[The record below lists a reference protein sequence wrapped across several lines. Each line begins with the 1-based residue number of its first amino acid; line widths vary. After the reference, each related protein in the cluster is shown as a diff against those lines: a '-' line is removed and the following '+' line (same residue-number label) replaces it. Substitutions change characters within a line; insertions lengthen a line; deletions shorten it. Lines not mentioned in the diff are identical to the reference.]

1 MKPRTFAAAALLVA
15 LLPAASASAR
25 AAGAARTSSHD
36 QAVHELFRVMG
47 LQQTAVLG
55 ATTMIDAQV
64 QANPA
69 IEPYRDVMIDWA
81 TKYLTWDAMLPGMTA
96 IYKDTFSEP
105 EVREMI
111 AFYRTPTGKK
121 VLETM
126 PDVMQRS
133 AEVGIA
139 LAQENQGE
147 LEKMVA
153 KRRRELEKAS
163 K

>member
-1 MKPRTFAAAALLVA
+1 MKPRTVVLTTLI
-15 LLPAASASAR
+15 LSLPLC
-25 AAGAARTSSHD
+25 AGAAGPRTSSHD

-47 LQQTAVLG
+47 LQQSAVLG

-69 IEPYRDVMIDWA
+69 IEPYRDVMVDWA
-81 TKYLTWDAMLPGMTA
+81 TKYLTWDAMLPEMTA
-96 IYKDTFSEP
+96 IYKDTFTEP

-121 VLETM
+121 VLDTM
-126 PDVMQRS
+126 PEVMQRS
-133 AEVGIA
+133 AGVGVA
-139 LAQENQGE
+139 LAQKNQGE
-147 LEKMVA
+147 LEKMVTQ
-153 KRRRELEKAS
+153 RRRELEKAS